1 MRPLIKI
8 NKKFSYTKKFS
19 LTFNS
24 NLEIKLV
31 NIRQK
36 DKKQKNFK
44 KILKKVLTF
53 TNKCAIVISVQKE
66 R

>member
-8 NKKFSYTKKFS
+8 NKKFSYKKKFS

-31 NIRQK
+31 DIRQK
-36 DKKQKNFK
+36 DKK
-44 KILKKVLTF
+44 
-53 TNKCAIVISVQKE
+53 
-66 R
+66 

>member
-31 NIRQK
+31 SIRQK
-36 DKKQKNFK
+36 DKK
-44 KILKKVLTF
+44 
-53 TNKCAIVISVQKE
+53 
-66 R
+66 

>member
-1 MRPLIKI
+1 MFWRLSQEIWQYFSKKYMRPLIKI

-19 LTFNS
+19 LTLNS

-36 DKKQKNFK
+36 DKK
-44 KILKKVLTF
+44 
-53 TNKCAIVISVQKE
+53 
-66 R
+66 

>member
-36 DKKQKNFK
+36 DKKQKNLK